1 MSSAVPRMS
10 ASSSTLVRLSDR
22 ALYGVVRRLVRI
34 SEVVAPRPHPD
45 APSSSDSMSRET
57 ALRVLVG
64 QLTDRGLLE
73 LPDDVPATSPRIR
86 LVAMGSSVNVALIGD
101 SDNVDSLILKFTDS
115 SVASAEL
122 AASSDIQE
130 RLTADPRLSSWSSYI
145 PHVWARGQIGTTTF
159 AIEQCLSARDG
170 RAVSG
175 DRVATNALIV
185 RALSVIDE
193 FHRVG
198 SRRGHVDAEMLGA
211 IVDRPIEIL
220 RDNTPAG
227 VFHGRARSIER
238 LATWLRRSML
248 GLELEVGWT
257 HGDYH
262 LGNVLI
268 DDSDGHVVGIVDWGR
283 AQPDELAVLDG
294 FTLIVV
300 ERAKIAEVEMS
311 PYLLELLLD
320 LGRQRG
326 DSVRGD
332 VLDELRSLVDHDSNV
347 DLRCLL
353 MLTWLKHVSNNLKN
367 EDRSRSH
374 ALWRLRTIDLV
385 LFGAAAIIGY

>member
-1 MSSAVPRMS
+1 MSSAVPRKS
-10 ASSSTLVRLSDR
+10 ASSTFVRLSDR

-34 SEVVAPRPHPD
+34 SEVLAPRRHFD
-45 APSSSDSMSRET
+45 APSSSDSTSRET

-64 QLTDRGLLE
+64 QLTDRGFLE
-73 LPDDVPATSPRIR
+73 LPDEVSATSPRIR

-101 SDNVDSLILKFTDS
+101 SHSVESLILKFTDS

-130 RLTADPRLSSWSSYI
+130 RLAADPRLSSWSSYI
-145 PHVWARGQIGTTTF
+145 PHVRARGRIGATTF

-175 DRVATNALIV
+175 DRAATNALIA
-185 RALSVIDE
+185 RALSVIGE

-198 SRRGHVDAEMLGA
+198 SRRGHIDAEVLNVV
-211 IVDRPIEIL
+211 VDRPIEIL

-227 VFHGRARSIER
+227 VFHARARSIER
-238 LATWLRRSML
+238 LATWLRRSLL
-248 GLELEVGWT
+248 GLDFEVGWT
-257 HGDYH
+257 HGDFH

-268 DDSDGHVVGIVDWGR
+268 DDGDGNVVGIVDWGR

-300 ERAKIAEVEMS
+300 ERAKIADVEMS
-311 PYLLELLLD
+311 PFLLELLSD
-320 LGRQRG
+320 LGRASG
-326 DSVRGD
+326 DSVRAD
-332 VLDELRSLVDHDSNV
+332 VLDELRSLVDHDPKV